1 VTRLVLV
8 GPPGALTAET
18 GRALADRLGVP
29 LADTDAAVEAAAGKP
44 VADVFVEDGEG
55 AFRELER
62 AAVVEALGG
71 SSSAGGVV
79 VLGSGAVMDPLTEHD
94 LAGHVVVFLDVS
106 VADAARRLGF
116 SGQRPAALGNPRAQW
131 LRLMERRRP
140 VYERVAGVTVST
152 DGLEP
157 VAIAD
162 AVLALLPQE
171 RA

>member
-8 GPPGALTAET
+8 GPPGALTGEA
-18 GRALADRLGVP
+18 GRALAARLGVP
-29 LADTDAAVEAAAGKP
+29 LADTDAAVATAAGKP
-44 VADVFVEDGEG
+44 VADVFVDDGEA

-62 AAVVEALGG
+62 AAVAEALG
-71 SSSAGGVV
+71 SDGVV

-94 LAGHVVVFLDVS
+94 LAGHVVAFLDVS
-106 VADAARRLGF
+106 VADAAGRLGF

-140 VYERVAGVTVST
+140 VYERVATVTVST

-157 VAIAD
+157 AAIAD
-162 AVLALLPQE
+162 AVLALVPQE
-171 RA
+171 RR